1 MKLMIDEAAVKFAIE
16 YLDRQFVAG
25 ETADL
30 VGMLNHVDYFDRIV
44 MVLEEVNET
53 LRQRPTVFA
62 QRIDGRVV
70 FSQSSGDREITAED
84 LDINIRL
91 YHRWFQ
97 ETYKRLADRQK

>member
-1 MKLMIDEAAVKFAIE
+1 MIDEEAVKFATK
-16 YLDRQFVAG
+16 YLDRQFAAG

-30 VGMLNHVDYFDRIV
+30 VGMLNHVDYFGRIV

-70 FSQSSGDREITAED
+70 FSQSSGDREVTAED
-84 LDINIRL
+84 LDINIQL

-97 ETYKRLADRQK
+97 ETYERLADRQK